1 MADFLTNSG
10 WNPTVALFVA
20 TLLGV
25 IAVASFGL
33 GWFAVIGLWLE
44 RKVSAR
50 IQDRMGPN
58 RVGPYGLFQ
67 VIADLVKML
76 TKEDIIPDGADKFVF
91 NVAPLLAVGAV
102 ILIWAVIPFSK
113 QLIGADLNVGA
124 LYFLSV
130 ASFGT
135 LAVLLAGWSSNN
147 KYALL
152 GALRAVAGLV
162 SYEVPMVLSLLPVV
176 MLAGTMSLQG
186 IVDQQHVWYIFALP
200 ISAFIFFV
208 STLAETGRSPF
219 DLIEAESEII
229 AGYNIEYT
237 GMKFGLFQA
246 AEFVHAF
253 TGCALI
259 AVMFFGGWR
268 GVGSDQATALGTILG
283 FVYFFLKTMAI
294 WLLLTLVRFTVPRVR
309 IDQMMA
315 FNWKF
320 LVPLSLVNV
329 LAVALMQ
336 KLVVPDYVAAKAL
349 IDGGGLVGTL
359 FSVFGIGLVAEV
371 PRAVVLLIVN
381 AIVLAAMGTW
391 LRPALTGERPSAR
404 IGSVPGT
411 TTPNESVHSEPM
423 ATPAPVGH

>member
-1 MADFLTNSG
+1 MADFLTSNG

-25 IAVASFGL
+25 IVVASFGL

-58 RVGPYGLFQ
+58 RVGPFGLLQ
-67 VIADLVKML
+67 VVADLGKMI
-76 TKEDIIPDGADKFVF
+76 TKEDIVPDGADRFVF

-102 ILIWAVIPFSK
+102 LLIWAVIPFSK

-124 LYFLSV
+124 LYFASV

-152 GALRAVAGLV
+152 GALRAVAALV
-162 SYEVPMVLSLLPVV
+162 SYEVPMVLSILTPV
-176 MLAGTMSLQG
+176 MLAGTMSMEG
-186 IVDQQHVWYIFALP
+186 IVEQQHIWYVFALP
-200 ISAFIFFV
+200 ISAFVFFV

-219 DLIEAESEII
+219 DVIEAESEIVS
-229 AGYNIEYT
+229 GYNIEYT

-253 TGCALI
+253 TGCALM
-259 AVMFFGGWR
+259 AVLFFGGWR
-268 GVGSDQATALGTILG
+268 GVGSDQANALGSVLG
-283 FVYFFLKTMAI
+283 FIYFFGKTMAI
-294 WLLLTLVRFTVPRVR
+294 WTALTLVRYTVPRVR

-329 LAVALMQ
+329 LVVALVQ
-336 KLVVPDYVAAKAL
+336 KLVVPDYAAAKAL
-349 IDGGGLVGTL
+349 IDGGGIVG
-359 FSVFGIGLVAEV
+359 SIYGVVGIGFVAEV
-371 PRAVVLLIVN
+371 PRAIVLLIVN
-381 AIVLAAMGTW
+381 AIVLAVMGTW
-391 LRPALTGERPSAR
+391 LRQAISGVRPRMGAQITPTVNTPGGAGHPEVIVAPA
-404 IGSVPGT
+404 
-411 TTPNESVHSEPM
+411 VH
-423 ATPAPVGH
+423 

>member
-1 MADFLTNSG
+1 MADFLTSNG

-25 IAVASFGL
+25 IVVASFGL

-58 RVGPYGLFQ
+58 RVGPFGLLQ
-67 VIADLVKML
+67 VVADLGKMI
-76 TKEDIIPDGADKFVF
+76 TKEDIVPDGADRFVF

-102 ILIWAVIPFSK
+102 LLIWAVIPFSK

-124 LYFLSV
+124 LYFASV

-152 GALRAVAGLV
+152 GALRAVAALV
-162 SYEVPMVLSLLPVV
+162 SYEVPMVLSILTPV
-176 MLAGTMSLQG
+176 MLAGTMSMQG
-186 IVDQQHVWYIFALP
+186 IVEQQHVWYIFALP
-200 ISAFIFFV
+200 ISAFVFFV

-219 DLIEAESEII
+219 DVIEAESEIVS
-229 AGYNIEYT
+229 GYNIEYT

-253 TGCALI
+253 TGCALM
-259 AVMFFGGWR
+259 AVLFFGGWR
-268 GVGSDQATALGTILG
+268 GVGSDQANALGSILG
-283 FVYFFLKTMAI
+283 FIYFFGKTMAI
-294 WLLLTLVRFTVPRVR
+294 WTALTLVRYTVPRVR

-329 LAVALMQ
+329 LVVALVQ
-336 KLVVPDYVAAKAL
+336 KLVVPDYPAAKAL
-349 IDGGGLVGTL
+349 IDGGGIAGTL
-359 FSVFGIGLVAEV
+359 LSVFGIGLVAEV
-371 PRAVVLLIVN
+371 PRAVVLLIAN
-381 AIVLAAMGTW
+381 AIVLAVMGTG
-391 LRPALTGERPSAR
+391 LRQAISGERPRA
-404 IGSVPGT
+404 GSQ
-411 TTPNESVHSEPM
+411 
-423 ATPAPVGH
+423 PAPLANTPSGTGHPEAIAASAPAGH

>member
-1 MADFLTNSG
+1 MADFLTSSG

-20 TLLGV
+20 MLLGV
-25 IAVASFGL
+25 IVVASFGL

-58 RVGPYGLFQ
+58 RVGPYGLLQ
-67 VIADLVKML
+67 VVADLGKMV
-76 TKEDIIPDGADKFVF
+76 TKEDIVPDGADRFVF
-91 NVAPLLAVGAV
+91 NVAPLLSVGAV
-102 ILIWAVIPFSK
+102 LLIWAVIPFSK

-124 LYFLSV
+124 LYFASV

-152 GALRAVAGLV
+152 GALRAVAALV
-162 SYEVPMVLSLLPVV
+162 SYEVPMVLSILTPV
-176 MLAGTMSLQG
+176 MLAGTMSMEG
-186 IVDQQHVWYIFALP
+186 IVEQQHIWYVFVLP
-200 ISAFIFFV
+200 ISAFVFFV

-219 DLIEAESEII
+219 DVIEAESEIVS
-229 AGYNIEYT
+229 GYNIEYT

-253 TGCALI
+253 TGCALM
-259 AVMFFGGWR
+259 AVLFFGGWR
-268 GVGSDQATALGTILG
+268 GVGSDQIGALGSILG
-283 FVYFFLKTMAI
+283 FIYFFAKTMAI
-294 WLLLTLVRFTVPRVR
+294 WTALTLVRYTVPRVR

-329 LAVALMQ
+329 LVVALMQ

-349 IDGGGLVGTL
+349 IDAGGFVGSL
-359 FSVFGIGLVAEV
+359 LGVVGIGFVAEV
-371 PRAVVLLIVN
+371 PRAIVLLIVN
-381 AIVLAAMGTW
+381 AIVLAVMGTW
-391 LRPALTGERPSAR
+391 LRQAISGQRPRAGAQPAA
-404 IGSVPGT
+404 V
-411 TTPNESVHSEPM
+411 TTPPTSGGHSEPI
-423 ATPAPVGH
+423 AAH